1 MLAVVT
7 LSVWWPS
14 FMRSAVVW
22 VRPIAGHRP
31 ETMAVA
37 HAVLVNF
44 MRLIPTRTLIPND
57 LSALHDEG
65 HARHLGDIRER
76 IARNGDNV
84 GELALLDG
92 ADVGRPSDE
101 IRGDRRGRAQRLHR
115 CHPPL
120 HQIGELILLRAVRER
135 PGAAAERQHAA
146 GRQRLLDA
154 LLHEAQAAVTEPA

>member
-14 FMRSAVVW
+14 LMRSAVVW

-31 ETMAVA
+31 ETMAVPPA
-37 HAVLVNF
+37 FLAYF
-44 MRLIPTRTLIPND
+44 MRLTPTRTIIPND
-57 LSALHDEG
+57 LSALNDEG
-65 HARHLGDIRER
+65 RARHLGDIRVR
-76 IARNGDNV
+76 IACNRDNL
-84 GELALLDG
+84 GELPLLDG

-120 HQIGELILLRAVRER
+120 HEIGELILLRAVRDR
-135 PGAAAERQHAA
+135 PGAAPERQHDA
-146 GRQRLLDA
+146 GRQRVL
-154 LLHEAQAAVTEPA
+154 